1 MQQTISHFRQEADL
15 LCSISESIHTDGW
28 QDSVG
33 DAFYRDIIQP
43 MKEESSKMSTTMEDL
58 TSALYRIKEEIDK
71 I

>member
-1 MQQTISHFRQEADL
+1 MRQ
-15 LCSISESIHTDGW
+15 SINNFTQNSTQFDTLSETVHGTW

-43 MKEESSKMSTTMEDL
+43 LKEESSKMSTAMEDL
-58 TSALYRIKEEIDK
+58 TSTLYRIKEEIDN

>member
-1 MQQTISHFRQEADL
+1 MRQSINRYIQQNNQFGTLSEAV
-15 LCSISESIHTDGW
+15 HGTW

-43 MKEESSKMSTTMEDL
+43 IKEESSKMSTAMEDL

>member
-1 MQQTISHFRQEADL
+1 MRQL
-15 LCSISESIHTDGW
+15 LNNFSQNSSQFGTLSETVNGTW

-43 MKEESSKMSTTMEDL
+43 MKEESSKMSTAMEDL

>member
-1 MQQTISHFRQEADL
+1 MRQLINKYIQQNNQFGSLSETIHG
-15 LCSISESIHTDGW
+15 TW

-43 MKEESSKMSTTMEDL
+43 MKEESSRMATSMEDL
-58 TSALYRIKEEIDK
+58 TSTLYRIKEEIDK